1 MNDLMIM
8 IPGLA
13 IVGCAV
19 IGMPPKTSS
28 GTWIEYDNGL
38 ADNVWAEYPP
48 QPVYTQFKE

>member
-1 MNDLMIM
+1 MSDLMIM

-13 IVGCAV
+13 IVGYAV

-38 ADNVWAEYPP
+38 ADDKWIEYHP